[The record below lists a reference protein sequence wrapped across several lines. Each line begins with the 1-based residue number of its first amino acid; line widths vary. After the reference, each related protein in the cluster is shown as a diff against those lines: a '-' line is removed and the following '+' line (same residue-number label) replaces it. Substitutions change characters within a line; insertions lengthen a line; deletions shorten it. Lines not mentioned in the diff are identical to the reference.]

1 MALVSQ
7 LREQIA
13 FLELQNKRQQEEKAK
28 DQARIEELNKR
39 IDDTRCQVRSAEMTA
54 EGSVRSLESQL
65 RTCKLEKQD
74 LAIKQSHA
82 ERRIRDLEEKA
93 LELAAS
99 KRKEQPKSRAKPPN
113 ASSSGALEENRT

>member
-99 KRKEQPKSRAKPPN
+99 KRKEQDYCDKLGKSH
-113 ASSSGALEENRT
+113 E